1 MARIKDVLQIE
12 RNRTDKAEW
21 NKIHLFKMGDFW
33 RAYEW
38 SAWLVAVITYN
49 DKVRMATK
57 DRRPLKLIRKTLA
70 NSDDTFCF
78 VGFPIKSIGKF
89 IPERTD
95 FKSNDDKHLICYID
109 LPQPTDGTEV
119 TYERLSEAATTWKNA
134 IEISTK
140 EDIVDEDG
148 NVIEKPA
155 RQKTAPA
162 ATTEQQLQVQQ
173 QPAAMPVGGG
183 LISRISGYHLQDHT
197 DIENR
202 MFIASLQQMVAQIL

>member
-1 MARIKDVLQIE
+1 MAKIADVLQIE
-12 RNRTDKAEW
+12 RNRTDKSEW

-38 SAWLVAVITYN
+38 SAWLVAVISYN

-57 DRRPLKLIRKTLA
+57 DRKPLKLTRKQLA
-70 NSDDTFCF
+70 KSDDTFCF
-78 VGFPIKSIGKF
+78 VGFPIKSISKF
-89 IPERTD
+89 IPVRTD
-95 FKSNDDKHLICYID
+95 FTSNDDKHLVCTIE
-109 LPQPTDGTEV
+109 LPQPTDGSEI
-119 TYERLSEAATTWKNA
+119 TYERMNEAMTSWKNT

-140 EDIVDEDG
+140 EDIVDENG

-155 RQKTAPA
+155 RQKTSSV
-162 ATTEQQLQVQQ
+162 ATTQQPQIQ
-173 QPAAMPVGGG
+173 QPAVVQGGG
-183 LISRISGYHLQDHT
+183 LISRISGYQLQDHT